1 MSSPSRDVA
10 RCYTGWMPR
19 VAPFVGLRYDPAV
32 AGPIAQLTAPPYDV
46 ISEPHRDGFHG
57 ASPYNVAH
65 LDLAVGSLDPDHEE
79 SRYARAADLLAS
91 WQRSRVLR
99 ADEEP
104 TYDAYE
110 LSWSDAAN
118 RPAGRI
124 RGVLAALALE
134 PWGGSVIPHEETMP
148 GPIEDRLALLRATGT
163 HLSPIYGTI
172 AGPSE
177 PLAALLDRVCDDD
190 PLADLVDEEGVRHR
204 VWRVSGAEPIDE
216 WLAPADLLIADG
228 HHRYTTALAYRDERH
243 ASSGRGPWDAIL
255 ALIVDTGTQ
264 HVPVLPY
271 HRVQL
276 SGRTPAHD
284 AQAAELGDLLAG
296 VDDDRCRVGVISR
309 DRSGVVS
316 FGFLTLAGP
325 PPVVRA
331 LHEELLDPI
340 APGDALRF
348 THNANDAERAVRS
361 GDAVAAYILPST
373 TPERV
378 VAAIARGE
386 RLPRKST
393 FFWPKPRT
401 GLVLMPVR

>member
-1 MSSPSRDVA
+1 
-10 RCYTGWMPR
+10 MPR

-46 ISEPHRDGFHG
+46 ISDPHRDGFHE

-91 WQRSRVLR
+91 WRHAGVLR
-99 ADEEP
+99 ADDEP

-110 LSWSDAAN
+110 LSWDEAAG

-124 RGVLAALALE
+124 RGVLTALTLE

-148 GPIEDRLALLRATGT
+148 GPIEDRLELLRATGT

-177 PLAALLDRVCDDD
+177 PLAALLNGVCGEE
-190 PLADLVDEEGVRHR
+190 PLDDLVDEEGVRHR
-204 VWRVSGAEPIDE
+204 LWRVSGAEPIGD
-216 WLAPADLLIADG
+216 WLAPSDLLIADG

-243 ASSGRGPWDAIL
+243 ATSGRGPWDAIL

-276 SGRTPAHD
+276 SGPAPAHD
-284 AQAAELGDLLAG
+284 GQATDLGDLLG
-296 VDDDRCRVGVISR
+296 RVDDDDGRVGVIAR
-309 DRSGVVS
+309 DGSGGVS
-316 FGFLTLAGP
+316 FGFLTLAGR

-331 LHEELLDPI
+331 LHEELLDVI
-340 APGDALRF
+340 APDDALRF
-348 THNANDAERAVRS
+348 THDVNDAERAVRS

-378 VAAIARGE
+378 LASIARGE

>member
-1 MSSPSRDVA
+1 
-10 RCYTGWMPR
+10 MPR
-19 VAPFVGLRYDPAV
+19 VAPFVGLRYDPVV

-46 ISEPHRDGFHG
+46 ISDPHRDGFHE

-79 SRYARAADLLAS
+79 SRYARAAELLAA
-91 WQRSRVLR
+91 WQRTGVLR

-104 TYDAYE
+104 SYDVYE
-110 LSWSDAAN
+110 LSWGDAPG

-124 RGVLAALALE
+124 RGVFAALTLE

-148 GPIEDRLALLRATGT
+148 GPVEDRLALLRATGT

-172 AGPSE
+172 TGPSE
-177 PLAALLDRVCDDD
+177 PLARLLDRVCAED
-190 PLADLVDEEGVRHR
+190 PLADLIDEEGVRHR
-204 VWRVSGAEPIDE
+204 LWRVSGAEPIGE

-228 HHRYTTALAYRDERH
+228 HHRYTTALEYRDERH
-243 ASSGRGPWDAIL
+243 AASGPGAWDAIL
-255 ALIVDTGTQ
+255 TFIVDTGTQ

-284 AQAAELGDLLAG
+284 AQVGDLVDLLAG
-296 VDDDRCRVGVISR
+296 VDDDQGRVGVIAR
-309 DRSGVVS
+309 DRSGAVS
-316 FGFLTLAGP
+316 LGFMTFAGP

-331 LHEELLDPI
+331 LHEELLDPV
-340 APGDALRF
+340 APGDALHF
-348 THNANDAERAVRS
+348 THDATDAERAVRS
-361 GDAVAAYILPST
+361 GEAVAAYILPPT

-378 VAAIARGE
+378 LAAIARGE